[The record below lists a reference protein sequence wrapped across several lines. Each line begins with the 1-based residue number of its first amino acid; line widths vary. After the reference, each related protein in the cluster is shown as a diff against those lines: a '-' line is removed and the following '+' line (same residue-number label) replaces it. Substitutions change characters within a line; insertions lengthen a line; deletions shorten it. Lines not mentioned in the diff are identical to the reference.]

1 VKRFF
6 TPVLH
11 KDCPV
16 DRETRVQISGS
27 RESDRAGWTLLSWI
41 DPSSVVMASARSSR
55 TGRKE
60 SIITFLVVRYTE
72 CCLIVHSI
80 FLVARTGK
88 ENAVE
93 RRPAAVLA
101 CTLLALSII
110 ELLASPSL
118 SFALEKYGRPL
129 PSMEQPGDAAAR
141 EAEETLFGG
150 YFLSAAFLSNPTFA
164 ARPDNTGLVGLRHML
179 HLETDL
185 YKQYLTFYTDQN
197 FFSDRTKGWI
207 ELSEWDGTFALTGL
221 VDRFGWR
228 IQYERDA
235 PLDRSGLKQA
245 YADSLAT
252 ARFQAIQD
260 LSWWRVMFPD
270 QNLTA
275 YAGAGWLFHNS
286 NYFARPDNTGKA
298 LFRYVAHADLD
309 LYKNRIVL
317 YGDMNLFTDREAGN
331 TLSPT
336 ELDWIIGLAV
346 RVREDMELS
355 IYREQ
360 DQPLDKPGLV
370 QKYVAVQLRYSFDVP
385 KRFWKQ

>member
-1 VKRFF
+1 M
-6 TPVLH
+6 
-11 KDCPV
+11 
-16 DRETRVQISGS
+16 EYI
-27 RESDRAGWTLLSWI
+27 
-41 DPSSVVMASARSSR
+41 M
-55 TGRKE
+55 
-60 SIITFLVVRYTE
+60 TFLIVRHTQRYLVVY
-72 CCLIVHSI
+72 SI
-80 FLVARTGK
+80 WFISRKGREKRLEQRQITTLARAVGLLV
-88 ENAVE
+88 
-93 RRPAAVLA
+93 
-101 CTLLALSII
+101 LSII
-110 ELLASPSL
+110 GTLASPSL
-118 SFALEKYGRPL
+118 SLALEKYGRPL
-129 PSMEQPGDAAAR
+129 PSMEQPDSAAAR

-150 YFLSAAFLSNPTFA
+150 YFLTAAFVSNPTFA

-235 PLDRSGLKQA
+235 PLDKSGTKQV
-245 YADSLAT
+245 YADTLLTS
-252 ARFQAIQD
+252 RFQATED
-260 LSWWRVMFPD
+260 LSWWKGMFPN

-275 YAGAGWLFHNS
+275 YTGAGWLFHNS

-309 LYKNRIVL
+309 LYKNRVVL

-331 TLSPT
+331 KLNPT
-336 ELDWIIGLAV
+336 ELDWIIGLAL
-346 RVREDMELS
+346 RFREDMEIS
-355 IYREQ
+355 VYREQ

-370 QKYVAVQLRYSFDVP
+370 QKYMAVQLRYSFDVP
-385 KRFWKQ
+385 KRFWKK